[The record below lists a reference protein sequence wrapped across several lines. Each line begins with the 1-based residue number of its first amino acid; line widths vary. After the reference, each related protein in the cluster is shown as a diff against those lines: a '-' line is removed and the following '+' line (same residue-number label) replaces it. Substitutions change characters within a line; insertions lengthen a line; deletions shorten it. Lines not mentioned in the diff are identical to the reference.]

1 MIRIANNNDC
11 ERLTELFIELH
22 RHHVEMRPETFGM
35 PECEW
40 FSKRI
45 TEILNDGVHT
55 VIVHESENIDGYAVV
70 RITEV
75 NAEEKIP
82 RRLCYI
88 DCLTVAENC
97 RRQGIGTELFGA
109 VKSFGNDHGCTSV
122 QLGVSAY
129 NTDAIDFY
137 NKMGLSP
144 RTIIMEM
151 RL

>member
-1 MIRIANNNDC
+1 MIRIADINDH
-11 ERLTELFIELH
+11 ERLTELFMQLH
-22 RHHVEMRPETFGM
+22 RHHVEIKPETFRM
-35 PECEW
+35 PEREW

-45 TEILNDGVHT
+45 SEMLNDGVHT

-88 DCLTVAENC
+88 DCFAVAENR
-97 RRQGIGTELFGA
+97 RRQGIGSELFGA
-109 VKSFGNDHGCTSV
+109 VKSFGHDHGCTSV

-129 NTDAIDFY
+129 NTNAIDFY